1 MHTLPAGSC
10 LSAPPPPAQALAP
23 RMLSPTHRAGCA
35 GTPLTGRRPCSSS
48 PTTVRRSRLPALP
61 SYVAAARL
69 MHARGAPAPAHC
81 NVTFAEFLA
90 TPWRPLE
97 PVFDDPC
104 HADMATY
111 CPKTQS
117 SHQEYEQR
125 GGEFAGSVL
134 EMRAWKLQRVRKL
147 CNTRRQA
154 ACVRYEDLMAEPK
167 NFLDRVR
174 QRFHVDEQPGYFQP
188 VGPPCPRARGR
199 VPWWRVVPPPWP
211 ACSDGAWCC
220 HAAGRR
226 CYQARSVRD
235 GRAAPQEQCLQLM
248 TRLDAC
254 KCDAGGRVNSSHA
267 RSRAPRQHLT
277 TMHAQAVMP
286 RHGGLHHAAQSE
298 HAHGGKPPGR
308 SRGTRAAPRRSTRA
322 SCRARR
328 RSCCARARRRR
339 CTMRPRSRCC
349 AMA

>member
-1 MHTLPAGSC
+1 
-10 LSAPPPPAQALAP
+10 
-23 RMLSPTHRAGCA
+23 
-35 GTPLTGRRPCSSS
+35 
-48 PTTVRRSRLPALP
+48 
-61 SYVAAARL
+61 

-154 ACVRYEDLMAEPK
+154 ACVRYEDLMADPRH
-167 NFLDRVR
+167 FLDRVR

-226 CYQARSVRD
+226 C
-235 GRAAPQEQCLQLM
+235 
-248 TRLDAC
+248 
-254 KCDAGGRVNSSHA
+254 
-267 RSRAPRQHLT
+267 
-277 TMHAQAVMP
+277 
-286 RHGGLHHAAQSE
+286 
-298 HAHGGKPPGR
+298 
-308 SRGTRAAPRRSTRA
+308 
-322 SCRARR
+322 
-328 RSCCARARRRR
+328 
-339 CTMRPRSRCC
+339 
-349 AMA
+349 